1 VTPEYLEPSAR
12 GLASG
17 DWLNDYGLQTSRG
30 FKALKIWMSLKEHG
44 IEKFGRLIDQNIA
57 QAHYLSDII
66 EGAPHL
72 ELVAAANINIVCY
85 RYRPAGMNRTALKAV
100 NTEIMLRLQEE
111 GVAAVSDTTIHGE
124 HCLRAAINNHRT
136 KRDDLELLV
145 RETIRIGNDIVGENL
160 AL

>member
-66 EGAPHL
+66 EAAPLL

-85 RYRPAGMNRTALKAV
+85 RYRPAGMNRAALKAV

-111 GVAAVSDTTIHGE
+111 GVAAVSDTTIHCE

-136 KRDDLELLV
+136 KSDDLELLV